1 MGPIELQ
8 RDIPHVE
15 RQRLVSLVTSLMEKI
30 QDMFVALIRI
40 SPTAR
45 LRAAICEIVSNV
57 FDP

>member
-1 MGPIELQ
+1 MDPIGLQ

-15 RQRLVSLVTSLMEKI
+15 RQKLVTSLMEKI
-30 QDMFVALIRI
+30 HNMFVALNRI
-40 SPTAR
+40 SPFAR

>member
-15 RQRLVSLVTSLMEKI
+15 RQRLVTSLMEKI

-40 SPTAR
+40 SPLAR

>member
-1 MGPIELQ
+1 MGPIGLQ
-8 RDIPHVE
+8 RDIPHIE
-15 RQRLVSLVTSLMEKI
+15 RQRLVIPFMEKI

-40 SPTAR
+40 SPIAR